1 MPDSCCPFCGLVC
14 DDIRVAVDASG
25 ARAESPACARAVRL
39 FPVPARG
46 TAQIAGQAAEPAAA
60 YQAAAALLVRAQRPL
75 IGGLAC
81 DVTGHRAALA
91 LAERTGGVVDHMNG
105 AAQFRNWLAY
115 QDGGWMTTTL
125 SEVRN
130 RADLIVLA
138 GTDTRRFPRFFE
150 RCLAPESQFG
160 ELRRRLV
167 VLGSDLSAEAAHAV
181 SADLVIPLPNARLG
195 ELCGALRAR
204 LAGRRLDADSV
215 AGVPM
220 DQVDALLE
228 TLRAARYGVLVW
240 NAAELTFPHAD
251 LAIQA
256 MVDLVK
262 DLNQTTR
269 WSGLPLGGNDGDT
282 SAAQVCT
289 WQAGYPLRTAF
300 EASGPHYQPLLF
312 NTARLL
318 ETREVDALLWI
329 AALDPERVPP
339 AAACPRIVLGR
350 PDMVFADPP
359 DVFIPVAVPGVHH
372 AGFMHRMDGVVALPL
387 QGHTP
392 ADLPSVA
399 QALAAIQQEMNHV
412 AT

>member
-240 NAAELTFPHAD
+240 NAAELDFPHAD

-262 DLNQTTR
+262 DLNQATR

-312 NTARLL
+312 DTARLL

-387 QGHTP
+387 QGHT
-392 ADLPSVA
+392 AAELPSVA